1 MDAQLAR
8 EGTQVRRWLLLAAG
22 SLLLAGFF
30 AAFLVVGRAP
40 LFGALTADPLFFRRC
55 LVVHVD
61 LSLGVWFY
69 AFVAALFRLL
79 PSRGAPGLLS
89 RLSPWVA
96 AVGVL
101 LLMLAAGI
109 RDAAPVLSNYIP
121 MIDHPL
127 FAAGLIVFAAGVA
140 MSFFDGR
147 LLPHPGARRGLI
159 ELPEAAASGLRA
171 AAVAFLFALLT
182 FGAAWLVTP
191 GHLSREAYYEN
202 LFWGGGHVLQFASVL
217 TMMAVWLV
225 LLTPVLGRSPVGGR
239 AGAVLF
245 GLMLLP
251 LLAAPLWTMQGTSTL
266 EYRQGFTRLMQWG
279 IFPVVSVV
287 IVACVW
293 ALVRAR
299 RNGTLR
305 LPLYDVRVLGFATSV
320 VLTIAGFILGA
331 LIRGS
336 NTMVPAHYHA
346 AIGAVTVSFMAAAF
360 VLLAPLG
367 MPLRTARGQAL
378 SRLQPLLFGAGQ
390 LLFALGF
397 GLAGAHG
404 MGRKLYGAEQH
415 IRTAAEWAGLALMGV
430 GGLVAMVSGVLFLS
444 LLALAWRRRAALTV
458 SPSGRTNEWPTNNAS
473 IPSRS

>member
-1 MDAQLAR
+1 MDAQIAR
-8 EGTQVRRWLLLAAG
+8 DGTQVRRWLVLAAG

-30 AAFLVVGRAP
+30 AAFLVIGRAP

-79 PSRGAPGLLS
+79 PSRSGPGPLTRAS
-89 RLSPWVA
+89 VWVA
-96 AVGVL
+96 GAGVVMI
-101 LLMLAAGI
+101 MLAAGM

-127 FAAGLIVFAAGVA
+127 FAAGLVVFALGVA

-147 LLPHPGARRGLI
+147 LLPEAGARRGLI

-171 AAVAFLFALLT
+171 AALAFLFALLT

-202 LFWGGGHVLQFASVL
+202 LFWGGGHVLQFATVL
-217 TMMAVWLV
+217 TMLSVWLL
-225 LLTPVLGRSPVGGR
+225 LLTPVLGRSPVGAR

-245 GLMLLP
+245 AVMLLP

-279 IFPVVSVV
+279 IFPVVSVF
-287 IVACVW
+287 IVASIT
-293 ALVRAR
+293 ALVRGHR
-299 RNGTLR
+299 QGTLK
-305 LPLYDVRVLGFATSV
+305 LPLTDVRVLGFAASV
-320 VLTIAGFILGA
+320 ALTVAGFILGA

-346 AIGAVTVSFMAAAF
+346 AIGAVTVSFMTVTFA
-360 VLLAPLG
+360 LLAPLG
-367 MPLRTARGQAL
+367 MPLRTPRGRTLA
-378 SRLQPLLFGAGQ
+378 RLQPLLFGAGQ

-404 MGRKLYGAEQH
+404 MGRKIYGAEQH
-415 IRTAAEWAGLALMGV
+415 IRTTAEWIGMALMGV

-444 LLALAWRRRAALTV
+444 LIALAWRRRATFTAT
-458 SPSGRTNEWPTNNAS
+458 PSERSTEWHTNNAS